1 MSGTELGWSSRGHDS
16 LMVSAV
22 RRSIVEQLR
31 ALPPLAVPGRP
42 TRDTGLTAAELG
54 QELGLHSSTVRFH
67 LDQLVDGGLVETHVV
82 RSGGAGRPAKR
93 YVASAVEQV
102 GPEPAIEGPYQVL
115 ATVLASA
122 LDPAKGES
130 PTPEEAGALWVRQRL
145 GADGAEP
152 LAEPARTTGEWVGKV
167 GAVVDLLQ
175 EWGYTPDL
183 EMSGRQGDVRI
194 TLRDCPFLDL
204 AREIPE
210 VVCGVHRGLLKG
222 ALEVAGEA
230 KAGVSL
236 RPFVASATCHAVLLR
251 DRTPPGEP
259 IEPGPARWEASAR
272 AVPADDPATP
282 TDIPADA
289 PGDPA

>member
-1 MSGTELGWSSRGHDS
+1 MSGTEPAGPSRGADS
-16 LMVSAV
+16 LMASAV
-22 RRSIVEQLR
+22 RRSIVERLR
-31 ALPPLAVPGRP
+31 ALPPLAVSGRP

-54 QELGLHSSTVRFH
+54 QELGLHSTTVRFH
-67 LDQLVDGGLVETHVV
+67 LDQLVDGGLVDTHVL

-93 YVASAVEQV
+93 YVASAEAQAV
-102 GPEPAIEGPYQVL
+102 PEPAIEGPFQVL

-122 LDPAKGES
+122 LDPTQGES
-130 PTPEEAGALWVRQRL
+130 PTPEEAGAQWVRRRL
-145 GADGAEP
+145 GVDGTEP

-167 GAVVDLLQ
+167 GSVVDLLQ

-183 EMSGRQGDVRI
+183 EMSGRHGDVRI

-204 AREIPE
+204 ARESPE

-222 ALEVAGEA
+222 ALEVAGEDA
-230 KAGVSL
+230 AGVSL
-236 RPFVASATCHAVLLR
+236 RPFVAHATCHALLLR

-259 IEPGPARWEASAR
+259 IEPGPARWGSSQH
-272 AVPADDPATP
+272 AVPADDPETP
-282 TDIPADA
+282 TDTPATT

>member
-1 MSGTELGWSSRGHDS
+1 MSGTEHAGPPRGQES

-31 ALPPLAVPGRP
+31 ALPPLAVSGRP

-54 QELGLHSSTVRFH
+54 QELGLHSTTVRFH
-67 LDQLVDGGLVETHVV
+67 LDQLVEGDLVQTHFV

-93 YVASAVEQV
+93 YVASAVAPAA
-102 GPEPAIEGPYQVL
+102 PEPSIEGPYQVL

-130 PTPEEAGALWVRQRL
+130 PTPEEAGAQWVRQRL

-183 EMSGRQGDVRI
+183 EISGRQGDVRI

-204 AREIPE
+204 ARESPE

-222 ALEVAGEA
+222 ALEIAGEGE
-230 KAGVSL
+230 AGVSL
-236 RPFVASATCHAVLLR
+236 HPFVAPATCHAVLLR

-259 IEPGPARWEASAR
+259 IEPGPARWETSPR
-272 AVPADDPATP
+272 PATP
-282 TDIPADA
+282 TDDPANA